1 MSENTITVEII
12 EKTDTPDIF
21 RSRVI
26 LSMFSKNYDKL
37 RREASGYKVLKTN
50 FDFRI
55 SHLENILIIFTR

>member
-1 MSENTITVEII
+1 MSENTITVAII

-37 RREASGYKVLKTN
+37 RREASGYKVLNTN

-55 SHLENILIIFTR
+55 SHVENILIIFTF